1 MFCWRDASL
10 LQMPEQFKTEIK
22 TRPFYVLSTVAILL
36 TAICFN
42 YFIVS
47 QHNRAQLLEQERKIK
62 EAKELLKGIQ

>member
-1 MFCWRDASL
+1 MFCWHDASL

-22 TRPFYVLSTVAILL
+22 TRLLYVLLTAAILL

-47 QHNRAQLLEQERKIK
+47 QHNRAQLIERERKIK
-62 EAKELLKGIQ
+62 EAKELLKIKN